1 MVPCKRLL
9 LVAFLLLW
17 SISISISI
25 SAEARS
31 LPVGARNEGEKDHE
45 IVGTVKVQVTFPANE
60 DLVTMDY
67 PPAKNNPPIHN

>member
-9 LVAFLLLW
+9 LVAFLLLC
-17 SISISISI
+17 SISI